1 MQEILWIIISLAAV
15 FGLLF
20 LLLYGL
26 KRLNSRVSVNNGGK
40 MRVLDRVTIGRD
52 GLLLVVSVGGKLML
66 IGATPQHIEKLGE
79 LDISA
84 EEYSEQ
90 LREEIAQGGFAS
102 VLSAMMNRGK
112 NAENESEKDSEDDK
126 KGV

>member
-1 MQEILWIIISLAAV
+1 MLDFLWVIISLAAV

-26 KRLNSRVSVNNGGK
+26 KRLNSRVGVNNGGK

-52 GLLLVVSVGGKLML
+52 GLLLVVSVGGKLLL

-79 LDISA
+79 LEMTA
-84 EEYSEQ
+84 EEYSAQ
-90 LREEIAQGGFAS
+90 LREEVGQSGFTA
-102 VLSAMMNRGK
+102 VLSAMMNREK
-112 NAENESEKDSEDDK
+112 AVENESEKDSEDD
-126 KGV
+126 